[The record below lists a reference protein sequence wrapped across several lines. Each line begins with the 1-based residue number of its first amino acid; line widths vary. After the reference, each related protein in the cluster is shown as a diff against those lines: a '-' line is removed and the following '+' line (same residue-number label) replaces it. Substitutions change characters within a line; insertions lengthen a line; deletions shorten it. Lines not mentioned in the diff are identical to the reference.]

1 MFQRF
6 NRFSALSEDDIYGDF
21 DDVVPYNKV
30 NNDKWTSLKS
40 DSHPLAY
47 LVRKRFGDYYYGKLT
62 IYEINALKERMI
74 EAENNLEN
82 YISKVQKEKN
92 ALIKSISEQC
102 LLCKSTSKCGEK
114 LEEHLKVCDSVHK
127 CKKDFVAYE
136 CQFKKNGRC
145 SHYYEIKHLDE
156 DLENIE
162 YVIDDYR
169 RKYLDLKVEYE
180 RELARKEDRL
190 EEYEQQEDDDW
201 DDWNFEFSQMV

>member
-6 NRFSALSEDDIYGDF
+6 NRFSALSGDDIYGDF
-21 DDVVPYNKV
+21 EDVVPYNKV
-30 NNDKWTSLKS
+30 NDDKWISLKL

-47 LVRKRFGDYYYGKLT
+47 LVRKRFGGYYYGKLT
-62 IYEINALKERMI
+62 IYEINSLKEQMI

-82 YISKVQKEKN
+82 YRSMVRIEKN
-92 ALIKSISEQC
+92 TLMRSISEQC
-102 LLCKSTSKCGEK
+102 SLCESSSNCPEK
-114 LEEHLKVCDSVHK
+114 LEEHLKVCDSVYK
-127 CKKDFVAYE
+127 CNKNFVAYE

-162 YVIDDYR
+162 YAIDDYR
-169 RKYLDLKVEYE
+169 RKYLDLKDEYE

-190 EEYEQQEDDDW
+190 EEYEQQKEDDW
-201 DDWNFEFSQMV
+201 DDWNFEFSQRV